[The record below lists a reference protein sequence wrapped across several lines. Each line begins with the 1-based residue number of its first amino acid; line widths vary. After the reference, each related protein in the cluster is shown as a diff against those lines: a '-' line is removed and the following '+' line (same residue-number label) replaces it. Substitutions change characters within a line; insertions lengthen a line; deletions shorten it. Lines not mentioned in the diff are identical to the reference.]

1 MKDEG
6 EKVMK
11 VVKKFTTFLLML
23 ILCISLTAI
32 PAFAES
38 LTQDGLE
45 VTLITDK
52 LEYSQSEQIVTTLTV
67 RNTNDFSIK
76 NVSLENA
83 VPEGYKLAENSDLKK
98 QVESLGTGETVS
110 VEVTYISEYSD
121 DSENQSSNGTN
132 TSTLSEEQDSNS
144 SDSSLATGDN
154 SNIIF
159 WIGALVLACGGIIV
173 AIVLKKKFG
182 KKLLSLFLCLM
193 IGGTMTVGTV
203 IPTEAEEL
211 QQKSISVS
219 ENIKVAGEDLVISGV
234 VKYAIDTESVDESTK
249 PTKPENPSTADEYY
263 WNNSEVISVIDA
275 KDSEDVPNETEVID
289 ILNERGFNDYPIT
302 YMYSIDGEYNNETEV
317 SNNSVDKHP
326 MYQTYYIDE
335 NGNFW
340 IIFIINGDIIANPIS
355 FNLESD
361 LAAELLI
368 SESEELTSYDNLTNK
383 FYVTI
388 PKESTVI
395 VKTINEINAEALDKL
410 TMEEISKL

>member
-1 MKDEG
+1 
-6 EKVMK
+6 MK
-11 VVKKFTTFLLML
+11 VVKKFTSFLLML

-52 LEYSQSEQIVTTLTV
+52 SEYSQSEQIVTTLTV
-67 RNTNDFSIK
+67 KNTNDFAIK

-83 VPEGYKLAENSDLKK
+83 VPEGYKLAENLDLKK

-132 TSTLSEEQDSNS
+132 TSTLSGEQDSNS

-159 WIGALVLACGGIIV
+159 WIVTLVLACGGIIV

-193 IGGTMTVGTV
+193 IGGTMTIVTV
-203 IPTEAEEL
+203 IPAEAEEL

-234 VKYAIDTESVDESTK
+234 VKYAIDTENVDA

-263 WNNSEVISVIDA
+263 WNNSEVITVVDVKESNDLLTEKQVIDVL
-275 KDSEDVPNETEVID
+275 E
-289 ILNERGFNDYPIT
+289 ERGFIDYPIT
-302 YMYSIDGEYNNETEV
+302 YEYSIDGEYDYATEV
-317 SNNSVDKHP
+317 SENSTDKHP
-326 MYQTYYIDE
+326 MYMTYYMSE
-335 NGNFW
+335 VGEVW
-340 IIFIINGDIIANPIS
+340 TIFVINGTIIANPAS
-355 FNLESD
+355 FNLESN
-361 LAAELLI
+361 LEAQLLI
-368 SESEELTSYDNLTNK
+368 SESEELTSYDSETNK
-383 FYVTI
+383 FYITI
-388 PKESTVI
+388 PKESAAI
-395 VKTINEINAEALDKL
+395 VKIVEKIDAKTLEKL
-410 TMEEISKL
+410 TIEEISKL

>member
-11 VVKKFTTFLLML
+11 VVKKFMAFLLML
-23 ILCISLTAI
+23 ILCISMTAI
-32 PAFAES
+32 PAFAKS

-52 LEYSQSEQIVTTLTV
+52 SEYSQSEQIITTLTV
-67 RNTNDFSIK
+67 KNTNDFAIK

-83 VPEGYKLAENSDLKK
+83 VPEGYKLAENSDLEK

-110 VEVTYISEYSD
+110 IKVTYISEYSD

-132 TSTLSEEQDSNS
+132 TSTLSGEQDSNS

-159 WIGALVLACGGIIV
+159 WIVALVLACGGIIV
-173 AIVLKKKFG
+173 AIVLKNKFG

-193 IGGTMTVGTV
+193 IGGTMTIGTV
-203 IPTEAEEL
+203 IPAEAEEL

-219 ENIKVAGEDLVISGV
+219 ENIKVDGEDLVIGGV
-234 VKYAIDTESVDESTK
+234 VKYAIDTENVDEPTK

-340 IIFIINGDIIANPIS
+340 TIFIINGDIIANPIS

-395 VKTINEINAEALDKL
+395 VKTVNEINAEALDKL

>member
-52 LEYSQSEQIVTTLTV
+52 PEYSQSEQIVTTLTV
-67 RNTNDFSIK
+67 KNRNDFAIK

-98 QVESLGTGETVS
+98 QVESLDIGETIS
-110 VEVTYISEYSD
+110 VEVTYISEHSD
-121 DSENQSSNGTN
+121 DSENQFSNGTN
-132 TSTLSEEQDSNS
+132 TSTLFGEQDSNS

-159 WIGALVLACGGIIV
+159 WIVALVLACGGIIV

-193 IGGTMTVGTV
+193 IGGTMTIGTV
-203 IPTEAEEL
+203 IPAEAEEL

-234 VKYAIDTESVDESTK
+234 VKYAIDTENVDEPTK

-340 IIFIINGDIIANPIS
+340 TIFIINGDIIANPIS

-395 VKTINEINAEALDKL
+395 VKTVNEINAEALDKL

>member
-1 MKDEG
+1 
-6 EKVMK
+6 MK

-52 LEYSQSEQIVTTLTV
+52 SEYSKSEQIVTTLTV
-67 RNTNDFSIK
+67 KNTNDFAIK
-76 NVSLENA
+76 NVSLENV
-83 VPEGYKLAENSDLKK
+83 VPDGYKLAENSDLKK

-132 TSTLSEEQDSNS
+132 TSTLSGEQDSNS

-159 WIGALVLACGGIIV
+159 WIVALVLACGGIIV

-193 IGGTMTVGTV
+193 IGGTMTIGTV
-203 IPTEAEEL
+203 IPAEAEEL

-219 ENIKVAGEDLVISGV
+219 DNIKVAGEDLVISGV
-234 VKYAIDTESVDESTK
+234 VKYAIDTENVDE

-263 WNNSEVISVIDA
+263 WNNSEVLSVINVNE
-275 KDSEDVPNETEVID
+275 STNIQSETEAITV
-289 ILNERGFNDYPIT
+289 LTERGFDDYPVICE
-302 YMYSIDGEYNNETEV
+302 YSINGEYSSQTEAV
-317 SNNSVDKHP
+317 NGANTKHP
-326 MYQTYYIDE
+326 MYYTYYVS
-335 NGNFW
+335 N
-340 IIFIINGDIIANPIS
+340 NGDVWVIYVINSDVFAYPAS
-355 FNLESD
+355 FNAESD
-361 LAAELLI
+361 LDAVVII
-368 SESEELTSYDNLTNK
+368 SESGKLTSYDNESNK

-388 PKESTVI
+388 PNESV
-395 VKTINEINAEALDKL
+395 VMLKTINRIDTVILDELTNEEVIKL
-410 TMEEISKL
+410 

>member
-52 LEYSQSEQIVTTLTV
+52 SEYSQSEQIVTTLTV
-67 RNTNDFSIK
+67 KNTNDFAIK
-76 NVSLENA
+76 NVLLENA

-110 VEVTYISEYSD
+110 VKVTYISEYSD

-132 TSTLSEEQDSNS
+132 TSTLSGEQDSNS

-159 WIGALVLACGGIIV
+159 WIVALVLACGGIIV

-193 IGGTMTVGTV
+193 IGGTMTIGTV
-203 IPTEAEEL
+203 IPAEAEEL

-219 ENIKVAGEDLVISGV
+219 ENIKVDGEDLVIGGV
-234 VKYAIDTESVDESTK
+234 VKYAIDTENVDE
-249 PTKPENPSTADEYY
+249 PTK
-263 WNNSEVISVIDA
+263 
-275 KDSEDVPNETEVID
+275 KC
-289 ILNERGFNDYPIT
+289 G
-302 YMYSIDGEYNNETEV
+302 
-317 SNNSVDKHP
+317 
-326 MYQTYYIDE
+326 
-335 NGNFW
+335 
-340 IIFIINGDIIANPIS
+340 
-355 FNLESD
+355 
-361 LAAELLI
+361 
-368 SESEELTSYDNLTNK
+368 
-383 FYVTI
+383 
-388 PKESTVI
+388 
-395 VKTINEINAEALDKL
+395 
-410 TMEEISKL
+410 

>member
-52 LEYSQSEQIVTTLTV
+52 PEYSQSEQIVTTLTV
-67 RNTNDFSIK
+67 KNTNDFAIK
-76 NVSLENA
+76 NVLLENA

-110 VEVTYISEYSD
+110 VKVTYISEYSD

-132 TSTLSEEQDSNS
+132 TSTLSGEQDSNS

-159 WIGALVLACGGIIV
+159 WIVALVLACGGIIV

-193 IGGTMTVGTV
+193 IGGTMIIGTV
-203 IPTEAEEL
+203 IPAEAEEL

-234 VKYAIDTESVDESTK
+234 VKYAIDTENVDE

-263 WNNSEVISVIDA
+263 WNNSEVITVVDVKESNDLLTEKQVIDVL
-275 KDSEDVPNETEVID
+275 E
-289 ILNERGFNDYPIT
+289 ERGFTDYPIT
-302 YMYSIDGEYNNETEV
+302 Y
-317 SNNSVDKHP
+317 
-326 MYQTYYIDE
+326 E
-335 NGNFW
+335 NAMR
-340 IIFIINGDIIANPIS
+340 IF
-355 FNLESD
+355 
-361 LAAELLI
+361 
-368 SESEELTSYDNLTNK
+368 
-383 FYVTI
+383 
-388 PKESTVI
+388 
-395 VKTINEINAEALDKL
+395 EIN
-410 TMEEISKL
+410 I

>member
-11 VVKKFTTFLLML
+11 VVKKFTSFLLML

-52 LEYSQSEQIVTTLTV
+52 SEYSQSEQIVTTLTV
-67 RNTNDFSIK
+67 KNTNDFAIK

-83 VPEGYKLAENSDLKK
+83 VPEGYKLAENLDLKK

-121 DSENQSSNGTN
+121 DSENQFSNGTN
-132 TSTLSEEQDSNS
+132 TSTLSGEQDSNS

-159 WIGALVLACGGIIV
+159 WIVTLVLACGGIIV

-193 IGGTMTVGTV
+193 IGGTMTIVTV
-203 IPTEAEEL
+203 IPAEAEEL
-211 QQKSISVS
+211 KQKSISVS

-234 VKYAIDTESVDESTK
+234 VKYAIDTENVDA

-263 WNNSEVISVIDA
+263 WNNSEVITVVDVKESNDLLTEKQVIDVL
-275 KDSEDVPNETEVID
+275 E
-289 ILNERGFNDYPIT
+289 ERGFIDYPIT
-302 YMYSIDGEYNNETEV
+302 YEYSIDGEYDYATEV
-317 SNNSVDKHP
+317 SENSTDKHP
-326 MYQTYYIDE
+326 MYMTYYMSE
-335 NGNFW
+335 VGEVW
-340 IIFIINGDIIANPIS
+340 TIFVINGTIIANPAS
-355 FNLESD
+355 FNLESN
-361 LAAELLI
+361 LEAQLLI
-368 SESEELTSYDNLTNK
+368 SESEELTSYDSETNK
-383 FYVTI
+383 FYITI
-388 PKESTVI
+388 PKESAAI
-395 VKTINEINAEALDKL
+395 VKIVEKIDAKTLEKL
-410 TMEEISKL
+410 TIEEISKL

>member
-11 VVKKFTTFLLML
+11 VVKKFMAFLLML
-23 ILCISLTAI
+23 ILCISMTAI
-32 PAFAES
+32 PAFAKS

-52 LEYSQSEQIVTTLTV
+52 SEYSQSEQIITTLTV
-67 RNTNDFSIK
+67 KNTNDFAIK
-76 NVSLENA
+76 NVSLENV
-83 VPEGYKLAENSDLKK
+83 VPDGYKLAENSDLEK

-110 VEVTYISEYSD
+110 IKVTYISEYSD

-132 TSTLSEEQDSNS
+132 TSTLSGEQDSNS

-159 WIGALVLACGGIIV
+159 WIVALVLACGGIIV
-173 AIVLKKKFG
+173 AIVLKNKFG

-193 IGGTMTVGTV
+193 IGGTMTIGTV
-203 IPTEAEEL
+203 IPAEAEEL

-219 ENIKVAGEDLVISGV
+219 ENIKVDGEDLVIGGV
-234 VKYAIDTESVDESTK
+234 VKYAIDTENVDEPTK

-340 IIFIINGDIIANPIS
+340 TIFIINGDIIANPIS

-395 VKTINEINAEALDKL
+395 VKTVNEINAEALDKL

>member
-11 VVKKFTTFLLML
+11 VVKKFTSFLLML

-52 LEYSQSEQIVTTLTV
+52 SEYSQSEQIVTTLTV
-67 RNTNDFSIK
+67 KNTNDFAIK

-83 VPEGYKLAENSDLKK
+83 VPEGYKLAENLDLKK

-132 TSTLSEEQDSNS
+132 TSTLSGEQDSNS

-159 WIGALVLACGGIIV
+159 WIVTLVLACGGIIV

-193 IGGTMTVGTV
+193 IGGTMTIVTV
-203 IPTEAEEL
+203 IPAEAEEL

-234 VKYAIDTESVDESTK
+234 VKYAIDTENVDA

-263 WNNSEVISVIDA
+263 WNNSEVITVVDVKESNDLLTEKQVIDVL
-275 KDSEDVPNETEVID
+275 E
-289 ILNERGFNDYPIT
+289 ERGFIDYPIT
-302 YMYSIDGEYNNETEV
+302 YEYSIDGEYDYATEV
-317 SNNSVDKHP
+317 SENSTDKHP
-326 MYQTYYIDE
+326 MYMTYYMSE
-335 NGNFW
+335 VGEVW
-340 IIFIINGDIIANPIS
+340 TIFVINGTIIANPAS
-355 FNLESD
+355 FNLESN
-361 LAAELLI
+361 LEAQLLI
-368 SESEELTSYDNLTNK
+368 SESEELTSYDSETNK
-383 FYVTI
+383 FYITI
-388 PKESTVI
+388 PKESAAI
-395 VKTINEINAEALDKL
+395 VKIVEKIDAKTLEKL
-410 TMEEISKL
+410 TIEEISKL

>member
-52 LEYSQSEQIVTTLTV
+52 SEYSQSEQIITTLTV
-67 RNTNDFSIK
+67 KNTNDFAIK
-76 NVSLENA
+76 NVSLENV
-83 VPEGYKLAENSDLKK
+83 VPDGYKLAENLDLKK

-132 TSTLSEEQDSNS
+132 TSTLSGEQDSNS

-159 WIGALVLACGGIIV
+159 WIVTLVLACGGIIV

-193 IGGTMTVGTV
+193 IGGTMTIGTV
-203 IPTEAEEL
+203 IPAEAEEL

-219 ENIKVAGEDLVISGV
+219 ENIKVDGEDLVIGGV
-234 VKYAIDTESVDESTK
+234 VKYAIDTENVDEPTK

-340 IIFIINGDIIANPIS
+340 TIFIINGDIIANPIS

-395 VKTINEINAEALDKL
+395 VKTVNEINAEALDKL